1 MTRKQKKI
9 KRKHRTDKR
18 SHAKRRHART
28 KKHSHKRRM
37 LQESKNMSALL
48 TQLLKMSASTDAD
61 PYHYDKRHYSKDP
74 EYKWSDARTQKFK
87 RGFPA
92 PDVNFLRSQGPAY
105 SPYKN
110 NFARQTIDDE

>member
-74 EYKWSDARTQKFK
+74 EYKWSDA
-87 RGFPA
+87 A